1 MVTIFA
7 DTSSSIPVNEALALD
22 IEYLPQIIVFGEK
35 TFRDDT
41 EMDSKTFLDYLKASP
56 SLPKT
61 SAPPPA
67 LYKPLLEKHLQAGH
81 EVIILTP
88 SAQVSGTFRSAE
100 IAAQEYQDGQIKI
113 LDTQNIGASFATIVL
128 QAVQWSKDG
137 MSSDNIILKVK
148 DLISRERNLFVVDT
162 LEYLYK
168 GGRIGG
174 AKMLFGS
181 LLQVKPILALKEGKV
196 EPVESQRTKKKA
208 ISRLIQI
215 VTVDCPKNKSSMLSI
230 QHGDAQ
236 VEAINLANE
245 FKNLLGIDN
254 IPIYNLPPAFLVHS
268 GPGVLGVSYFVE
280 PT

>member
-1 MVTIFA
+1 MVIIFA
-7 DTSSSIPVNEALALD
+7 DTTSSIPVNDALELG
-22 IEYLPQIIVFGEK
+22 IEYLPQIIIFGEK

-41 EMDSKTFLDYLKASP
+41 EMDSKTFLEYLKSSAT
-56 SLPKT
+56 LPKT

-67 LYKPLLEKHLQAGH
+67 LYKPLFEKHLKAGH
-81 EVIILTP
+81 EIIILTP
-88 SAQVSGTFRSAE
+88 SSQISGTFRSAE
-100 IAAQEYQDGQIKI
+100 IAAQDFQDEQIKI
-113 LDTQNIGASFATIVL
+113 LDTLNIGASFASIVL
-128 QAVQWSKDG
+128 QSVKWARDG
-137 MSSDNIILKVK
+137 LSSDEIIFKGK
-148 DLISRERNLFVVDT
+148 DLITRERNLYVVDT

-181 LLQVKPILALKEGKV
+181 LLQVKPILALKKGLV

-215 VTVDCPKNKSSMLSI
+215 VSEECPKNNSSLLSI
-230 QHGDAQ
+230 QHGNAQ
-236 VEAINLANE
+236 SEAESLANE
-245 FKNLLGIDN
+245 FKNLFGIKN
-254 IPIYNLPPAFLVHS
+254 IPIYDLPPAFLVHS